1 MLLVMHCLCNA
12 LESTTRRHAM
22 LSLYSSKTVS
32 HDFLSL
38 VLARAVTMLLIR
50 AELVGIRAAALGG
63 SRYDC

>member
-1 MLLVMHCLCNA
+1 
-12 LESTTRRHAM
+12 M

-38 VLARAVTMLLIR
+38 VLAQAVTMLLIR
-50 AELVGIRAAALGG
+50 AELVGLPAAASGG